1 MKSLS
6 FLLLFIIIAIRLL
19 GQNISG
25 KVIDFSSGESLVY
38 VSIGVMETSKGTITD
53 ENGNFNL
60 DVTGQSIKL
69 PVRISMIGYKSQ
81 TFTIEELSENQV
93 VIKLKSEPIQLAPIT
108 IKPSGKIKE
117 IGTMKYSN
125 GILCGWGGTN
135 FGKGQEI
142 GLKIELGT
150 RNVRIKS
157 LHFRLQKQSFD
168 SSLFR
173 LHIRDMAENMPLNE
187 LLDQNILIPVTKE
200 SGWVDIDLTMYNLL
214 FSGDIVLSLE
224 WIKVIGVHQDRLV
237 KMKEAKEASPNVL
250 FNVKRKQGCIFHRW
264 GTEAKW
270 VRDDSH
276 SPTFYLTVQE

>member
-6 FLLLFIIIAIRLL
+6 FFLLFIVIAIRLL

-38 VSIGVMETSKGTITD
+38 VSIGVMETTKGTITD

-81 TFTIEELSENQV
+81 TFTIEELSKNQD

-108 IKPSGKIKE
+108 IKPSGKIKK

-142 GLKIELGT
+142 GLKIELGP
-150 RNVRIKS
+150 RHVRIKS

-200 SGWVDIDLTMYNLL
+200 SGWIDIDLTKYNLL